1 MNRDQRRMDD
11 SNTQTIDYQARFD
24 QLQTRFIDEPR
35 EAVREAST
43 LVREAVDRLFKG
55 EQDTEQLRR
64 VMQGYRDLLA
74 RIDGQVGGVR
84 SSMATADSS
93 RPAVNTEPTDRPV
106 DHRPVED
113 GPAAERRTEAET
125 ETR

>member
-1 MNRDQRRMDD
+1 MNRDQRRMD
-11 SNTQTIDYQARFD
+11 NTNTATADYQARFD

-43 LVREAVDRLFKG
+43 LVREAVDRLFKDG

-74 RIDGQVGGVR
+74 RLDGHNGHDGGVR
-84 SSMATADSS
+84 SEMATTDSS
-93 RPAVNTEPTDRPV
+93 RREVSAETRDRPV
-106 DHRPVED
+106 EGRVDRPAD
-113 GPAAERRTEAET
+113 AET
-125 ETR
+125 ELR

>member
-1 MNRDQRRMDD
+1 MNREQRRMDTTD
-11 SNTQTIDYQARFD
+11 TATIDYQARFD

-43 LVREAVDRLFKG
+43 LVREAVDRLFNG

-93 RPAVNTEPTDRPV
+93 RPAANSEPTDRNV
-106 DHRPVED
+106 TDR
-113 GPAAERRTEAET
+113 AET
-125 ETR
+125 DRDRHEVDAETREA

>member
-1 MNRDQRRMDD
+1 MNRGERRIE
-11 SNTQTIDYQARFD
+11 STNTATIDYQARFD

-43 LVREAVDRLFKG
+43 LVREAVDRLFDG

-84 SSMATADSS
+84 PSMATTDSS
-93 RPAVNTEPTDRPV
+93 RPAVNAEPAERPAE
-106 DHRPVED
+106 RPVEAD
-113 GPAAERRTEAET
+113 T
-125 ETR
+125 ETS

>member
-1 MNRDQRRMDD
+1 MNREQRQMDGT
-11 SNTQTIDYQARFD
+11 NTATIDYQARFD

-43 LVREAVDRLFKG
+43 LVREAVDRLFNG

-84 SSMATADSS
+84 PSMATADSS
-93 RPAVNTEPTDRPV
+93 RPAVSGEPADRGIAERTEPADR
-106 DHRPVED
+106 
-113 GPAAERRTEAET
+113 EADPET
-125 ETR
+125 TR